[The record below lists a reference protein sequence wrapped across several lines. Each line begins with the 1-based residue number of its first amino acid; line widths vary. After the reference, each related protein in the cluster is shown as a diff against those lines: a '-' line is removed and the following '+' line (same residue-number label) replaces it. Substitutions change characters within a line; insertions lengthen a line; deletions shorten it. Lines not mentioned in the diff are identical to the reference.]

1 MPSFPKHSRLC
12 GRERISAL
20 YKHGKRFTAWPLRVT
35 WLKLSDLSPFRGP
48 GGLPDLP
55 PLGGPGGSPQILVWA
70 PKSLFK
76 HAVDRNHL
84 RRLMREAYRLHQDL
98 LQAQPSVSDSGLSS
112 VSPQGGLLIAFNYI
126 DKQPQPFAVIERA
139 VIKALK
145 KISKDEE

>member
-1 MPSFPKHSRLC
+1 MINCAFPKHSKLC
-12 GRERISAL
+12 GQERITAL
-20 YKHGKRFTAWPLRVT
+20 YKSGHRFVAWPLRVT
-35 WLKLSDLSPFRGP
+35 WQKFSDLPD
-48 GGLPDLP
+48 LPPSNLP

-84 RRLMREAYRLHQDL
+84 RRLMREAYRLHQDIL
-98 LQAQPSVSDSGLSS
+98 SAKRSVSDSGLSS